1 MFDFF
6 FVRATSALK
15 DLLRN
20 HVSQRTIDENRRA
33 SRERVTADGDKEIG
47 MEDVCF
53 AHYLRVTC
61 RVVFRE
67 FDLIRGWKSFCCCR
81 RCCQGARPPPSLYLC
96 CLVAGQ
102 ISFVFKP
109 SQSVLNQDGTL
120 PSLSAAGITAAASL
134 VP

>member
-1 MFDFF
+1 MLKIKMFHGDSRPSKVCDHVRFF

-53 AHYLRVTC
+53 AHYLLSRV
-61 RVVFRE
+61 E
-67 FDLIRGWKSFCCCR
+67 
-81 RCCQGARPPPSLYLC
+81 
-96 CLVAGQ
+96 
-102 ISFVFKP
+102 
-109 SQSVLNQDGTL
+109 
-120 PSLSAAGITAAASL
+120 
-134 VP
+134 